1 MMKKFGLSLLA
12 AVLLLIAAVIIN
24 PTINPSHDK
33 PYEALIGET
42 IAPAPNNAE
51 VLQRI
56 ILVGDAGH
64 SALDPLQASIK
75 KIITRANVIS
85 EKTTIVVLGDNIYMA
100 GYPQLEDQQTEFN
113 EDQLESISFLDA
125 QLEAAKQSKARMI
138 FVPGNHDW
146 YATEVDSQ
154 AQHIENYSA
163 QHLVDTSFKPYNK
176 DGKPIPQS
184 IDLDGVSIV
193 FLDSEWLRSANVADR
208 KNAFTALDTLLTK
221 IRLEQPDNLILIT
234 AHHPLET
241 SGPHNGYVTSFGYW
255 FMINLIDLFYDIKEQ
270 DVTHPDYASMI
281 DGINKITSNY
291 DHVIYAGG
299 HDHSL
304 QVFRRPHDYGPEYT
318 IVSGAGNTSKVSGV
332 WHSDNTRFALAQ
344 EGFIELNITES
355 GTHLSVFDI
364 NNENAVSQ
372 FWLAF

>member
-1 MMKKFGLSLLA
+1 MKKLGLSLLA
-12 AVLLLIAAVIIN
+12 IILLLVAAVIIN

-33 PYEALIGET
+33 PYLALVDEK
-42 IAPAPNNAE
+42 IAPMPNDAD

-56 ILVGDAGH
+56 ILFGDAGH
-64 SALDPLQASIK
+64 SALDPLQPSIK
-75 KIITRANVIS
+75 KIIGRAKVNP
-85 EKTTIVVLGDNIYMA
+85 EKTTIVALGDNIYMA
-100 GYPQLEDQQTEFN
+100 GYPQLEDEQTEFD

-125 QLEAAKQSKARMI
+125 QLEAAKQSGARMI

-154 AQHIENYSA
+154 AQHIYDYSV
-163 QHLVDTSFKPYNK
+163 QHIVDTSFMPYSK
-176 DGKPIPQS
+176 GREPIPQS

-193 FLDSEWLRSANVADR
+193 FLDSEWLRSANITDR
-208 KNAFTALDTLLTK
+208 KNAFTALDTILTK
-221 IRLEQPDNLILIT
+221 IRFEQPDNLILIT

-241 SGPHNGYVTSFGYW
+241 NGPHNGYITSFGYW
-255 FMINLIDLFYDIKEQ
+255 FVINLIDLFYDVTEQ
-270 DVTHPDYASMI
+270 DIDHADYASMI
-281 DGINKITSNY
+281 DGINKITSAY
-291 DHVIYAGG
+291 DHVIFAGG
-299 HDHSL
+299 HDHNL

-318 IVSGAGNTSKVSGV
+318 IVSGAGNTSKVSGL

-364 NNENAVSQ
+364 HNEDAVSQ
-372 FWLAF
+372 FWLSF

>member
-1 MMKKFGLSLLA
+1 MKKIGLGLLA
-12 AVLLLIAAVIIN
+12 AILLLVVAVIIN

-33 PYEALIGET
+33 PYLALVDEK
-42 IAPAPNNAE
+42 IAPPPQSNE

-75 KIITRANVIS
+75 KIITRASVIP
-85 EKTTIVVLGDNIYMA
+85 EKTTIVALGDNIYMA
-100 GYPQLEDQQTEFN
+100 GYPQLDDEQKEFD

-125 QLEAAKQSKARMI
+125 QLEAAKQSGARMF

-154 AQHIENYSA
+154 AQHIHSYSA
-163 QHLVDTSFKPYNK
+163 QHAVDISFKPYSK
-176 DGKPIPQS
+176 DREPLPQS

-193 FLDSEWLRSANVADR
+193 FLDTEWLRSANSADR
-208 KNAFTALDTLLTK
+208 KNAFTALNTILTK
-221 IRLEQPDNLILIT
+221 IRFEQPDNLILIT

-241 SGPHNGYVTSFGYW
+241 NGPHNGYITSFGYW
-255 FMINLIDLFYDIKEQ
+255 FIINIIDLFYDITEQ
-270 DVTHPDYASMI
+270 DIVHPDYASMI
-281 DGINKITSNY
+281 DGINQITGAY
-291 DHVIYAGG
+291 DHVVFAAG

-364 NNENAVSQ
+364 NNESAVSQ